1 MIRVKGREIPA
12 KHGEKIA
19 KKLVNEPDLFHMES
33 ISNRLMTNSS
43 KFMIKPQSI
52 QSQASGN
59 MNEIKFIQA
68 AANEQG
74 NSGSSKLVP

>member
-19 KKLVNEPDLFHMES
+19 KKLVNEPDLFRMES
-33 ISNRLMTNSS
+33 ISNRLMTDSS
-43 KFMIKPQSI
+43 RFMIKPQSI
-52 QSQASGN
+52 HSQGSGN

-68 AANEQG
+68 GANE
-74 NSGSSKLVP
+74 